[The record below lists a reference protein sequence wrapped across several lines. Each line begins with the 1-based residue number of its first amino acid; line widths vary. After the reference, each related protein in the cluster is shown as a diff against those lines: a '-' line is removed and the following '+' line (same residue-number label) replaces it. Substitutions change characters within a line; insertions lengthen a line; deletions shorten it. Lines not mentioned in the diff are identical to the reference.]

1 MNLKF
6 ISENRVNPFF
16 NLWGHVRI
24 RAYLGDDAYID
35 IGRFS
40 SGAITRIRL
49 CTNAKFNGLLAHI
62 GDYCEFS
69 ECDLLLGGEH
79 ENHLLVNLNFSSSP
93 IFQKLL
99 TSKGIDVRHSRK
111 GPIQIGNG
119 VVIGYGVIVVS
130 GVTIANGSMIG
141 AGSIVTAD
149 CEDFGVYAGNP
160 AKLIKR
166 RNINQAE
173 FEKLMSASV
182 EESFSILTNAEYPTI
197 THYGSHKNKDD
208 RVAIRVQYADPVK
221 GGTFGYQVLGAV
233 VDGKLIP
240 IREGSPF
247 YQYAMQAKI
256 AAGQE
261 VLWDSNPLALEM

>member
-1 MNLKF
+1 MKIKF
-6 ISENRVNPFF
+6 IAEGRVNPFF

-24 RAYLGDDAYID
+24 RAYLQDDAYID

-79 ENHLLVNLNFSSSP
+79 ENHRLINLNFSSSP

-99 TSKGIDVRHSRK
+99 SSKGVDVRHTRK
-111 GPIQIGNG
+111 GPIQIGDG
-119 VVIGYGVIVVS
+119 VVIGFGVVVVS
-130 GVTIANGSMIG
+130 GVAIGNGSMIG
-141 AGSIVTAD
+141 ASSVVTAD
-149 CEDFGVYAGNP
+149 CEEFGVYAGNP
-160 AKLIKR
+160 AKLIKK
-166 RNINQAE
+166 RNVNRAE
-173 FEKLMSASV
+173 FEKFMSASV
-182 EESFSILTNAEYPTI
+182 ENAFSILTNMFDLSMKQSESLLAR
-197 THYGSHKNKDD
+197 DD
-208 RVAIRVQYADPVK
+208 RVAIRIQYADPVK
-221 GGTFGYQVLGAV
+221 GGTFGYQVLGA
-233 VDGKLIP
+233 LINGELVP
-240 IREGSPF
+240 LREGSPF

-261 VLWDSNPLALEM
+261 VLWDSNPLDLEM